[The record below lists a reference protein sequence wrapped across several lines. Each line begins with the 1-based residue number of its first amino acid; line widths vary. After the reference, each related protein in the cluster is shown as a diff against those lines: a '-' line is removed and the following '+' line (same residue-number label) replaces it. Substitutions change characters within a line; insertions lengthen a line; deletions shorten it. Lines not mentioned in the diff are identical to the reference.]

1 MIFDTCCFM
10 VELESCK
17 LDFCSKSSKSLC
29 LTHVESV
36 VNSAATTYLF
46 FLIYVLFNLQPFN
59 ASLGQTH

>member
-29 LTHVESV
+29 LSHVESV

-46 FLIYVLFNLQPFN
+46 FFNLCAF
-59 ASLGQTH
+59 